1 MESLGSEV
9 DYNIY
14 YNTVEGDRHAMEEK
28 ALGLRDLNSGI
39 PLDHVV
45 QFVRDYKCFDTEVI
59 QVIWNT
65 LYISRSYPRL
75 GFSVHF

>member
-14 YNTVEGDRHAMEEK
+14 YNTVEGDRHVMAEK

-45 QFVRDYKCFDTEVI
+45 QFVRDFKCFDTEVI
-59 QVIWNT
+59 QVIWIHM
-65 LYISRSYPRL
+65 YISRSYPRHDI
-75 GFSVHF
+75 SVHF

>member
-14 YNTVEGDRHAMEEK
+14 YNTVEGDRYVMEEK
-28 ALGLRDLNSGI
+28 ALGLRDLNSAI

-59 QVIWNT
+59 QVI
-65 LYISRSYPRL
+65 
-75 GFSVHF
+75 